1 MSSLRPEGFRPENRE
16 SGVSQ
21 AFRSAMLATG
31 ARGVVVNRTHRVV
44 REQALNMQEQKQK
57 SRSLWVPLAIF
68 SILMIVICYA
78 IWGMMDG
85 YDLTPNGIPDASDQ
99 LMILL
104 AWTLPITAVVLGLVW
119 FKRVRRTDG
128 EVPR

>member
-1 MSSLRPEGFRPENRE
+1 MISQTAAISKAEGLGSSIGAPSSNRPLG
-16 SGVSQ
+16 
-21 AFRSAMLATG
+21 
-31 ARGVVVNRTHRVV
+31 
-44 REQALNMQEQKQK
+44 
-57 SRSLWVPLAIF
+57 IF

-78 IWGMMDG
+78 VWGMMDG
-85 YDLTPNGIPDASDQ
+85 YDLTPTGIPDASDQ